1 MAIQRELAGET
12 AEGVKL
18 YRTFSDEGRKI
29 LQNETG
35 IVFDDAVDIENA
47 GFTTQKFL
55 RSNNEQTERTQRA
68 ASQSGEP
75 AA

>member
-18 YRTFSDEGRKI
+18 YRTFSDEDRKI

-35 IVFDDAVDIENA
+35 IVFDDAVDVENA
-47 GFTTQKFL
+47 GFTY
-55 RSNNEQTERTQRA
+55 TEIF
-68 ASQSGEP
+68 EEE
-75 AA
+75 

>member
-18 YRTFSDEGRKI
+18 YRTFSDEDRKI

-35 IVFDDAVDIENA
+35 IIYDDAVDVESA
-47 GFTTQKFL
+47 GFSYSEVFD
-55 RSNNEQTERTQRA
+55 EQ
-68 ASQSGEP
+68 S
-75 AA
+75 

>member
-18 YRTFSDEGRKI
+18 YRTFSDEDRKI

-35 IVFDDAVDIENA
+35 LIYDDAVDVESA
-47 GFTTQKFL
+47 AFSYSEVFD
-55 RSNNEQTERTQRA
+55 EQ
-68 ASQSGEP
+68 S
-75 AA
+75 

>member
-1 MAIQRELAGET
+1 MAIKKELAGET

-35 IVFDDAVDIENA
+35 IIYDDAVDVESA
-47 GFTTQKFL
+47 GFSYSEVFD
-55 RSNNEQTERTQRA
+55 EQ
-68 ASQSGEP
+68 S
-75 AA
+75 

>member
-18 YRTFSDEGRKI
+18 YRTFSDENRKI

-35 IVFDDAVDIENA
+35 LIYDDAVDVENA
-47 GFTTQKFL
+47 EFSYSEVFD
-55 RSNNEQTERTQRA
+55 EQ
-68 ASQSGEP
+68 S
-75 AA
+75 

>member
-35 IVFDDAVDIENA
+35 IVFDDVVDVENA
-47 GFTTQKFL
+47 GFTY
-55 RSNNEQTERTQRA
+55 TEIF
-68 ASQSGEP
+68 EEE
-75 AA
+75 

>member
-18 YRTFSDEGRKI
+18 YRTFSDENRKI

-35 IVFDDAVDIENA
+35 LIYDDAVDIENA
-47 GFTTQKFL
+47 EFTY
-55 RSNNEQTERTQRA
+55 TEIF
-68 ASQSGEP
+68 EE
-75 AA
+75 